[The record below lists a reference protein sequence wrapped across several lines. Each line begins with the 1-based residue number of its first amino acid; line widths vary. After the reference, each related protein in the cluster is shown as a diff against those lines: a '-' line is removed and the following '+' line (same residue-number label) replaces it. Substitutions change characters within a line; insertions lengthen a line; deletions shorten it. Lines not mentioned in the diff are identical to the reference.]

1 MEMSDP
7 DVAIGADPTGA
18 REALRLPDGRA
29 LAWSR
34 WGSDTARPVL
44 FCTGAGMS
52 GSLGF
57 GLPALPGLGLQLLA
71 IDRPG
76 LGRSSPHP
84 TKTLRTWVDDV
95 AYLVTSRGL
104 HDGLAVGFSQGAP
117 FAFALGGAGLVDAVA
132 VVAGQDEFR
141 AVRHLLHPEVA
152 AMLADAEADPDGF
165 ERTIAR
171 DATAEWLWSLIM
183 GMSSGQDRELYTG
196 ALGRA
201 YRTALEE
208 GFSQG
213 AAGYARD
220 LRLVL
225 GPWPTPPEQVPVPVD
240 LWYGGQDT
248 SPVHSPDLGRSLAA
262 RFSRGRRHLLPDEGS
277 SLLWT
282 RGADI
287 LAALVRHPGFRSG
300 AR

>member
-1 MEMSDP
+1 MGMMSDP
-7 DVAIGADPTGA
+7 DVANSAEAGA
-18 REALRLPDGRA
+18 REALRLPDGRT

-34 WGSDTARPVL
+34 WGADTARPVV

-57 GLPALPGLGLQLLA
+57 GLPALPALGLQLLA
-71 IDRPG
+71 VDRPG

-84 TKTLRTWVDDV
+84 TKTLHTWVDDV
-95 AYLVTSRGL
+95 AYLMASRGL
-104 HDGLAVGFSQGAP
+104 QDALAVGFSQGGP
-117 FAFALGGAGLVDAVA
+117 FAVALGGAELVDAVA

-141 AVRHLLHPEVA
+141 AVRHLLRPEVA
-152 AMLADAEADPDGF
+152 ALLAGAEADPDGF

-171 DATAEWLWSLIM
+171 DATAEWLWSLVI
-183 GMSSGQDRELYTG
+183 GMSSGEDRELYTG
-196 ALGRA
+196 VLGPA

-213 AAGYARD
+213 AGGYARD
-220 LRLVL
+220 LRLAL
-225 GPWPTPPEQVPVPVD
+225 GPWPTAPEQIPVPVD

-248 SPVHSPDLGRSLAA
+248 SPVHSPDHGRSLAA
-262 RFSRGRRHLLPDEGS
+262 RFPRSRRHLLPGEGS

-282 RGADI
+282 RGTDI
-287 LAALVRHPGFRSG
+287 LATL
-300 AR
+300 ARR

>member
-1 MEMSDP
+1 MSDP
-7 DVAIGADPTGA
+7 DVVISAETAGA
-18 REALRLPDGRA
+18 REALRLPDRRA

-34 WGSDTARPVL
+34 WGPDTARPVV

-52 GSLGF
+52 GALGF
-57 GLPALPGLGLQLLA
+57 GLPALPALGLQLVA

-84 TKTLRTWVDDV
+84 TKILRTWVDDV
-95 AYLVTSRGL
+95 AHLMANRGL

-117 FAFALGGAGLVDAVA
+117 FALALAGAGLVDAVA
-132 VVAGQDEFR
+132 IVAGQDEFR

-152 AMLADAEADPDGF
+152 AMLAGAEADPDGF

-183 GMSSGQDRELYTG
+183 AISSRQDRELYTG

-201 YRTALEE
+201 YRTTLQE

-225 GPWPTPPEQVPVPVD
+225 GPWPTAPEQIPVPVD

-262 RFSRGRRHLLPDEGS
+262 RFTHGRRYLLPDEGS

-282 RGADI
+282 QGADV
-287 LAALVRHPGFRSG
+287 LATLVRHTGVRSS
-300 AR
+300 AH